1 MKSSQMKKANASGFF
16 RRPQENSSEFRAHL
30 RYGAYRPLIA
40 SWILQAVLK
49 YGLYRNNSSGKL
61 SEILDHDGCFS
72 KCTKFK
78 APVDGTNVSM
88 LVLKIDPAPPKLSA
102 ANLRKLLQLKLFE
115 WNSHPFPENSP
126 IARNIGWLQGALQL
140 SAPECGLLLFAAIT
154 EEYNVFSENL
164 DDWDPYFN
172 DRGFARFIGSLTG
185 YSERDILA
193 AFHPEGKLAA
203 IGLLNV
209 ANQLLSLRSKF
220 SLMAGLSS
228 ILVSPCRSEGQF
240 FSNFMGK
247 VDDHE
252 LSLDDFKH
260 LGQDV
265 LVIIKYIKAAAKLGS
280 HGVNILFYGESGTG
294 KTELTKAIAQ
304 AINFNL
310 FEVSYKSEDNEI
322 LDGNDRL
329 KAFNVCQSLLSR
341 SSNSLLMFDEIEDVF
356 STNNSVMK
364 LLGLETPGDSGKAW
378 CNRVMENNPI
388 PTIWITNDA
397 DIDPA
402 YLRRFDY
409 SIRFSTPPRKVR
421 LQIARRH
428 FGKISGDEEWLDE
441 IAALEEVSP
450 AQYRSAARVAKLSGN
465 SSEEKRRI
473 AMQTLNRSMQL
484 LGQNRKPQKNGAATR
499 YDASFINADYDV
511 PQLIG
516 GLSHIKSGSICFYGP
531 PGTGK
536 SELARH
542 IADTLGK
549 PLLLKRA
556 SDLISKW
563 VGETEQNF
571 AGMFDEAQTQDAV
584 LLLDEADS
592 FLQDRRGAGA
602 QWEVTQV
609 NELLTQMEA
618 FQGIFICT
626 TNLMENLEQAC
637 LRRFNFKIKLDYL
650 RAEQGEQMFMQEFIR
665 QGGDKRDAIHA
676 SAAAG
681 RLERLT
687 PGDFATVVRQ
697 LRFLGKPASAD
708 QMLQGLVREC
718 RLKSGSSAI
727 GFVR

>member
-1 MKSSQMKKANASGFF
+1 MKSSSKKKTNTSQFF
-16 RRPQENSSEFRAHL
+16 RRPQENNGEFRIHL
-30 RYGAYRPLIA
+30 RYGPYRPLIA
-40 SWILQAVLK
+40 SWILQATLK
-49 YGLYRNNSSGKL
+49 FGLYKNNNSGKL
-61 SEILDHDGCFS
+61 SEILDHESSFS
-72 KCTKFK
+72 KCTNFK
-78 APVDGTNVSM
+78 APLEDASIHLL
-88 LVLKIDPAPPKLSA
+88 LVKMAPTPPELSA
-102 ANLRKLLQLKLFE
+102 SNLKKLLQLKLSE
-115 WNSHPFPENSP
+115 WNRHAFPENSP
-126 IARNIGWLQGALQL
+126 IARNIGWLR
-140 SAPECGLLLFAAIT
+140 SAFNLNDAECSLLFFAAII
-154 EEYNVFSENL
+154 EEHNVFSDNL
-164 DDWDPYFN
+164 DGWDPYFSN
-172 DRGFARFIGSLTG
+172 RELAKFVGSLTG
-185 YSERDILA
+185 YSERDIFSA
-193 AFHPEGKLAA
+193 IHPEGKLAA

-209 ANQLLSLRSKF
+209 DNQGAQLSTKF

-228 ILVSPCRSEGQF
+228 ILALPSRSEGQL
-240 FSNFMGK
+240 FSHFMKK

-252 LSLDDFKH
+252 LSLDDFEH
-260 LGQDV
+260 LGKDV
-265 LVIIKYIKAAAKLGS
+265 GTIIKLIEAAAKAGI
-280 HGVNILFYGESGTG
+280 HGVNILFHGVSGTG
-294 KTELTKAIAQ
+294 KTELTKAIAR
-304 AINFNL
+304 AMNFNL
-310 FEVSYKSEDNEI
+310 FEVSYKSKENEI

-329 KAFNVCQSLLSR
+329 KAFNVCQNLLTR

-356 STNNSVMK
+356 SMGNSIMR
-364 LLGLETPGDSGKAW
+364 LLGLVTSDDSGKAW
-378 CNRVMENNPI
+378 VNRVMENNPI
-388 PTIWITNDA
+388 PSIWITNDA

-409 SIRFSTPPRKVR
+409 SIRFSTPPQKVR

-428 FGKISGDEEWLDE
+428 FGKISGDEEWLEE

-450 AQYRSAARVAKLSGN
+450 AQYHSAAKVAKLSGN
-465 SSEEKRRI
+465 SSEEKKRI
-473 AMQTLNRSMQL
+473 AMQTLQRSMQL
-484 LGQNRKPQKNGAATR
+484 LGQNRKRQKNCAVTR
-499 YDASFINADYDV
+499 YDASIINADYDL

-626 TNLMENLEQAC
+626 TNLMENLDQAC

-650 RAEQGEQMFMQEFIR
+650 RAEQAKQMFMQEFIR

-687 PGDFATVVRQ
+687 PGDFATVVQQ

-708 QMLQGLVREC
+708 QMLQVLAREC
-718 RLKSGSSAI
+718 RLKSGRSAI